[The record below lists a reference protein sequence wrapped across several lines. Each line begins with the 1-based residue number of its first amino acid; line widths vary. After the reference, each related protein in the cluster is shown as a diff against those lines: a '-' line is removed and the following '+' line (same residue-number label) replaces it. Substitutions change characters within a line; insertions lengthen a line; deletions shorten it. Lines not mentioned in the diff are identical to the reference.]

1 MSNQTTRDFLYAVKQ
16 NGYIRREQDFKI
28 DNEKSPVL
36 LAIKDLEKGMEEA
49 FARNSESLTAIQKGL
64 EQLEAASRQF
74 SAKDGFSM
82 FTGVAASV
90 LMTMFLSILKAARF
104 YRTARMGIIIQI
116 DNYPHILL
124 QKMCF

>member
-74 SAKDGFSM
+74 SAKDGF
-82 FTGVAASV
+82 
-90 LMTMFLSILKAARF
+90 LSLI
-104 YRTARMGIIIQI
+104 
-116 DNYPHILL
+116 HI
-124 QKMCF
+124 